1 MAARLTVLAAAV
13 ALALP
18 SGASAVTA
26 VLRSGHLVVDGK
38 PFFPIMQW
46 LQCPG
51 SFKQQ
56 AALGIDVFLGK
67 GCSDTSDDAEL
78 AAAADAGVY
87 SVLPAGSKGTGPAL
101 LGWHFDDEPDMRGT
115 TPAQIAAHRR
125 TVGGKVDFLTLTSG
139 FFSKMPPPTWTRG
152 NRGVYRDYAR
162 AIDLLGFD
170 LYPLYGWCKPDWIG
184 RVADAQRELVSNYAG
199 GRPTY
204 QWIEA
209 ASTSSQWCKGRG
221 ITPVELRAEVWM
233 AITNGAKG
241 IGYFTHSWTPNYSQF
256 RVGGDVQQEIK
267 RTDTQIKALTP
278 WILGAPV
285 PVRVESSGRVDAIA
299 GRAGGR
305 IYVFAVNLG
314 FEPGTVTAHFSSPAF
329 KPFTFDFGRLGV
341 LVRRVYG

>member
-1 MAARLTVLAAAV
+1 VAARLTVLVAAA

-26 VLRSGHLVVDGK
+26 AVRGGHVVVDGK

-67 GCSDTSDDAEL
+67 GCSDTSDAAEL

-87 SVLPAGSKGTGPAL
+87 SVLPAGSRGTGPAL

-139 FFSKMPPPTWTRG
+139 FFSKMPPPTWMRG
-152 NRGVYRDYAR
+152 SRDPYHDYAR
-162 AIDLLGFD
+162 ATDLLGFD
-170 LYPLYGWCKPDWIG
+170 IYPLYGWCRPDWIG
-184 RVADAQRELVSNYAG
+184 RVADAQRELVSNYAA
-199 GRPTY
+199 GRPTF

-256 RVGGDVQQEIK
+256 RVSGDVQREIK
-267 RTDTQIKALTP
+267 RTDAQIKSLTP
-278 WILGAPV
+278 WLLGAPV
-285 PVRVESSGRVDAIA
+285 PLRVESSGRIDAIA
-299 GRAGGR
+299 RRAGGK
-305 IYVFAVNLG
+305 IYVFAVNVG
-314 FEPGTVTAHFSSPAF
+314 FEPVTLTAHFSSSAF
-329 KPFTFDFGRLGV
+329 KPFTFAFDRLGV
-341 LVRRVYG
+341 LVRRV